1 VIICLFCYTKISKI
15 SELLKLI
22 YKKKKDNFMSDINGY
37 EDEYVPY
44 QNGYTIEEMIDLVQ
58 NELTISCA
66 LPKSLPDANIR
77 QIIETRALPWFYRSY
92 QYAVQ
97 KLYYFIDR
105 RAFFTEEYTRY
116 NYVTLPCEIQ
126 TVIYLYEVRGDS
138 LFQLGINTP
147 NLSVNLGV
155 TNQPYLSSYVT
166 TIGELGVYKTVLD
179 SMSDMLNQLNKYTL
193 KYQFNQLN
201 HRLNILTNVQ
211 HNVIVEAYANIPQEN
226 LFKEDLFLKYVTG
239 YAKQQLG
246 NMMGRYDFTL
256 PGSVKINAADL
267 ISQGKE
273 EVKEVEEEVKGQSTS
288 SWFIM
293 VKK

>member
-1 VIICLFCYTKISKI
+1 MT
-15 SELLKLI
+15 EA
-22 YKKKKDNFMSDINGY
+22 
-37 EDEYVPY
+37 EYIPFDG
-44 QNGYTIEEMIDLVQ
+44 GYTIEELIDLVQ

-77 QIIETRALPWFYRSY
+77 QIVETRALPWFYRSY
-92 QYAVQ
+92 QFAVQ
-97 KLYYFIDR
+97 KIYFFIHKD
-105 RAFFTEEYTRY
+105 AFATEEFTRY
-116 NYVTLPCEIQ
+116 SYVTVPCAIQ
-126 TVIYLYEVRGDS
+126 SVVYLYEVRGDS

-201 HRLNILTNVQ
+201 HRLHILTNVQ
-211 HNVIVEAYANIPQEN
+211 HNVIMEAYANIPQEN
-226 LFKEDLFLKYVTG
+226 LFRDDLFFKYVVG

-246 NMMGRYDFTL
+246 NMIGRYDFTL
-256 PGSVKINAADL
+256 PGSVKINSADL

-273 EVKEVEEEVKGQSTS
+273 EVKEVEEEGKGQSTS

>member
-1 VIICLFCYTKISKI
+1 MT
-15 SELLKLI
+15 EA
-22 YKKKKDNFMSDINGY
+22 
-37 EDEYVPY
+37 EYIPFDG
-44 QNGYTIEEMIDLVQ
+44 GYTIEELIDLVQ

-77 QIIETRALPWFYRSY
+77 QIVETRALPWFYRSY
-92 QYAVQ
+92 QFAVQ
-97 KLYYFIDR
+97 KIYFFIHQD
-105 RAFFTEEYTRY
+105 AFATEEFTRY
-116 NYVTLPCEIQ
+116 SYVTVPCAIQ
-126 TVIYLYEVRGDS
+126 SVVYLYEVRGDS

-201 HRLNILTNVQ
+201 HRLHILTNVK
-211 HNVIVEAYANIPQEN
+211 HNVIMEAYANIPQEN
-226 LFKEDLFLKYVTG
+226 LFRDDLFFKYVVG

-246 NMMGRYDFTL
+246 NMIGRYDFTL
-256 PGSVKINAADL
+256 PGSVKINSADL